1 MSTGNSGVELYRR
14 ARRRIP
20 GGTQLLSK
28 RPEMF
33 LPEQW
38 PSYYSE
44 ARGAEVWDLDG
55 RRYLDM
61 SIGGIGA
68 CVLGFAD
75 PDVDAAVRDAIGKGV
90 ACTLNCPEE
99 PALAELLCQLHPWAG
114 MVRYLR
120 SGGEAMAAAV
130 RIARA
135 RTRKDKIVF
144 CGYHGWH
151 DWYLAANLAHG
162 DQLAGH
168 LLPGLDPA
176 GVPQALAGTATPFQ
190 YNDVAGLERALAAA
204 GGDLA
209 AIVMEPV
216 RSAYPAPGFLERVR
230 EEAHGRK
237 ALLVFDEVTSA
248 FRLGTGGAHLTLGV
262 NPDIAVFAKAIGNGY
277 PMAAIIGTADAM
289 QAAQE
294 TFISSTNW
302 TERIGPTAALA
313 TLTKHRRV
321 NAGPHLVAIGESVQA
336 VWRAAASVSGLNIT
350 IASGL
355 APLSRFTFDH
365 PDPNPIRTLFTQS
378 MLERGFL
385 AGTAFYAMYAHLP
398 TDVEQYGAAV
408 TESFHELR
416 KAIDSG
422 TVTQLLRGP
431 VAHSGFQRLA

>member
-1 MSTGNSGVELYRR
+1 MTNSGAELYRK

-38 PSYYSE
+38 PAYYSE

-68 CVLGFAD
+68 TVLGYAD
-75 PDVDAAVRDAIGKGV
+75 PDVDAAVREAIGKGS

-99 PALAELLCQLHPWAG
+99 PALADLLCELHPWADL
-114 MVRYLR
+114 VRFLR
-120 SGGEAMAAAV
+120 CGGEAMAATV

-168 LLPGLDPA
+168 LLRGLDPA
-176 GVPQALAGTATPFQ
+176 GVPLGLAGTAIPFP
-190 YNDVAGLERALAAA
+190 YNDVEGLEKALAAA
-204 GGDLA
+204 GDDLA
-209 AIVMEPV
+209 AIVMEPI
-216 RSAYPAPGFLERVR
+216 RSADPAPGFLARVR
-230 EEAHGRK
+230 EEARRRK
-237 ALLVFDEVTSA
+237 ALLILDEVSA
-248 FRLGTGGAHLTLGV
+248 GFRLNTGGAHMVLGV
-262 NPDIAVFAKAIGNGY
+262 TPDIAVFAKAIGNGY
-277 PMAAIIGTADAM
+277 PMAAIIGTGDAM

-302 TERIGPTAALA
+302 TERTGPAAALA
-313 TLTKHRRV
+313 TLTKHWRLD
-321 NAGPHLVAIGESVQA
+321 AGPYLVKTGESV
-336 VWRAAASVSGLNIT
+336 WDLWRRAAAATGVAIT
-350 IASGL
+350 VGGGL
-355 APLSRFTFDH
+355 APLARFSFDV
-365 PDPNPIRTLFTQS
+365 PDPAAVRTLFTQV
-378 MLERGFL
+378 MLDRGFL
-385 AGTAFYAMYAHLP
+385 AGTAFYAMYAHRAEHI
-398 TDVEQYGAAV
+398 EQYGAAV
-408 TESFHELR
+408 LDAFGELR
-416 KAIDSG
+416 KAIDTG
-422 TVTQLLRGP
+422 TVIAHLRGP